1 MVTCNESPGVVR
13 ICSAFPPVSRAL
25 LWSGDGSARG
35 LAGQG
40 RGDGRAY
47 LHSRGSH
54 CAPRAQAASDAH
66 ATVWVKSM
74 NEPDE
79 QYAPLSGV
87 DLQQTVN
94 SLKASWAREVQLNV
108 HASLITLRLVSCLG
122 DEPTTA
128 EELTAKELRPHHTL
142 ARATV
147 ADGSWLLASVAGSP
161 GAQSSFRCVFG
172 CA

>member
-1 MVTCNESPGVVR
+1 MGALGSVGEDREACGV
-13 ICSAFPPVSRAL
+13 RAL
-25 LWSGDGSARG
+25 TPPS
-35 LAGQG
+35 Q
-40 RGDGRAY
+40 
-47 LHSRGSH
+47 
-54 CAPRAQAASDAH
+54 ASDAL
-66 ATVWVKSM
+66 ATIWVKRV
-74 NEPDE
+74 NVVEG

-94 SLKASWAREVQLNV
+94 SLKASWAREVQLGV

-122 DEPTTA
+122 DEPMAA

-161 GAQSSFRCVFG
+161 GAQSSFLCVFG